1 MSEPINW
8 VFQAGESCAYCK
20 EGLCQRMNQLMEDG
34 YSQRKASV
42 VMSEESGG
50 KWTPE
55 VVRLIFNR
63 AMVSNDTTPKNPKA
77 KKAEPKGGE
86 EGDAGEARVEFAMR
100 YAKMAVAQLE
110 SICNGHP
117 DREDAFNYVIEW
129 INKNR

>member
-1 MSEPINW
+1 MSEPISW

-34 YSQRKASV
+34 YSQRKAAQ
-42 VMSEESGG
+42 VMEDESEG
-50 KWTPE
+50 KWNANAI
-55 VVRLIFNR
+55 L
-63 AMVSNDTTPKNPKA
+63 MVFKREMGTIVPTPKKPKEA
-77 KKAEPKGGE
+77 KEP
-86 EGDAGEARVEFAMR
+86 VLEFAML

-117 DREDAFNYVIEW
+117 DREEAFDYVLKW

>member
-1 MSEPINW
+1 MSEPISW

-34 YSQRKASV
+34 YSQRKASK
-42 VMSEESGG
+42 VMEAESEGQWSAEQIRRIFKYWMSG
-50 KWTPE
+50 TNCP
-55 VVRLIFNR
+55 
-63 AMVSNDTTPKNPKA
+63 TPKKPKEV
-77 KKAEPKGGE
+77 KEP
-86 EGDAGEARVEFAMR
+86 VLEFAML

-117 DREDAFNYVIEW
+117 DREEAFDYVLKW